1 MIFTAKM
8 PSPIGEI
15 TLQAT
20 ENGLCYVGFHPIY
33 KEVIGSNRHLMQG
46 VTELKEYFNGGRF
59 EFEVKLDVKGT
70 VFQQSVWKILS
81 TIPYGQTYSYGWIA
95 NKLDNPKAVR
105 AVGAANGK
113 NPISFIVPCHRII
126 GANGTLTGYAGGISA
141 KAWLLKHEREH
152 HH

>member
-1 MIFTAKM
+1 MILTAKM

-33 KEVIGSNRHLMQG
+33 EEVKGSNKHLIQG
-46 VTELKEYFNGGRF
+46 MTELTEYFNGRRF

-70 VFQQSVWKILS
+70 IFQRSVWQILS
-81 TIPYGQTYSYGWIA
+81 TIPYGLTYSYSWIA

-126 GANGTLTGYAGGISA
+126 GANGTLTGYAGGINA
-141 KAWLLKHEREH
+141 KAWLLEHEREH
-152 HH
+152 YH